1 MYPLEVLVQL
11 NIGEDQAKRRD
22 LDHDDLSDEDDDS
35 NSFLDSLAAA
45 DDTSGKVTG

>member
-1 MYPLEVLVQL
+1 MILGQL

-35 NSFLDSLAAA
+35 NSLLDSLAAV
-45 DDTSGKVTG
+45 DDTSGKATG